1 MCLAVPGRIVAITD
15 TDPLTRA
22 GQVAFGG
29 VAKSVNLAFVP
40 EARVDDYVV
49 VHAGFAISVLD
60 RAEAERTLAT
70 LRELDAG
77 GLAALGED
85 GDAS

>member
-22 GQVAFGG
+22 GEVAFGG
-29 VAKSVNLAFVP
+29 VSKAVNLAFVP
-40 EARVDDYVV
+40 QARVDDYVV

-60 RAEAERTLAT
+60 RAEAERTLAA
-70 LRELDAG
+70 LRELDAAAF
-77 GLAALGED
+77 AALGRDVEP
-85 GDAS
+85 S